1 MKKAFLI
8 LFTVLAFAICLSAC
22 GKDQYTVTFDVNGGQ
37 MYTTEVEVTVGEF
50 YALPTPQRTGYE
62 FLGWYYGEQR
72 VPTEGTWVGK
82 TDAQLLAKW
91 DFCEFTIEYDLD
103 GGSHSTSEVRTGYNS
118 ESEDFV
124 IYPPVKENNIFSHWV
139 DQNGRAY
146 YGAIK
151 VPKGTEGNRQFK
163 AVWWDFVDAYG
174 VKYEYVNDEL
184 HVIDYVGNAR
194 NDVIVNETIYGKKVT
209 SIKENAFVSLGEK
222 TLDYQYIFRVYIPST
237 VASIEKNAFLG
248 CDNIKVL
255 ITHKIETDYLSI
267 ATGWAS
273 SAVIEKE
280 GNENLLDV
288 ILLKKACMGSS
299 DYVDMID

>member
-8 LFTVLAFAICLSAC
+8 LFTVLAFVICLSAC

-37 MYTTEVEVTVGEF
+37 MYTTEVEVTVGDF

-82 TDAQLLAKW
+82 TDAQLIAKW

-103 GGSHSTSEVRTGYNS
+103 GGSHSTNEVRTGYNS
-118 ESEDFV
+118 ESEDFI
-124 IYPPVKENNIFSHWV
+124 IYPPVKDDNIFSHWV
-139 DQNGRAY
+139 DQNDRVY

-151 VPKGTEGNRQFK
+151 VVKGTEGNMQLK

-174 VKYEYVNDEL
+174 VKYEYENDEL
-184 HVIDYVGNAR
+184 HVVDYVGKAR
-194 NDVIVNETIYGKKVT
+194 NDIVVNETIYGKKVT
-209 SIKENAFVSLGEK
+209 SIKEGAFTTLGEM

-237 VASIEKNAFLG
+237 LTSIEKNAFLG

-255 ITHKIETDYLSI
+255 IFYKIETDYLSM
-267 ATGWAS
+267 ASEWAKR
-273 SAVIEKE
+273 VEIDTV
-280 GNENLLDV
+280 GNETLLDV
-288 ILLKKACMGSS
+288 ILLKKACLGSS